1 MRRLKPRCKSGEN
14 ALLIK
19 TRNDNADHIVS
30 RIILIVIWQQLLSD
44 HILIL
49 PMSGSFEN
57 AVFAERI
64 VSDHGYDAYD

>member
-1 MRRLKPRCKSGEN
+1 M
-14 ALLIK
+14 LI
-19 TRNDNADHIVS
+19 TSSAGLF
-30 RIILIVIWQQLLSD
+30 LIVIWQQLLSD

>member
-1 MRRLKPRCKSGEN
+1 M
-14 ALLIK
+14 LI
-19 TRNDNADHIVS
+19 TSSAGLF
-30 RIILIVIWQQLLSD
+30 LIVIWQQLLSD

-64 VSDHGYDAYD
+64 VSDQVTTLTINFEPIKESDN